1 MWLRDTGILSRL
13 RSLELEAP
21 MAIPYPKVR
30 VDQPLNMYQLG
41 SAFLAFI
48 MGVVISIAAFMS
60 EIRFQRR
67 IKLIP

>member
-67 IKLIP
+67 IKLMP

>member
-13 RSLELEAP
+13 RSLELDAP
-21 MAIPYPKVR
+21 IAIPYPKVR

-48 MGVVISIAAFMS
+48 VGLFISIAAFMS

-67 IKLIP
+67 IHLMP